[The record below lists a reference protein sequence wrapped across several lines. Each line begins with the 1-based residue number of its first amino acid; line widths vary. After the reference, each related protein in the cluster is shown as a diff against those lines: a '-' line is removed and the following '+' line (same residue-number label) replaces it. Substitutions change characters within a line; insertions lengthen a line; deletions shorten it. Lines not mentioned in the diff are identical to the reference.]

1 MKSTIT
7 INQDD
12 NLSSLKVI
20 KPCTRHHWFN
30 DIDKAYDK
38 FNALLNDDIDFNNKW
53 YREPIN
59 SPFVK
64 GAKSTNNQLRAF
76 FVWYV
81 DGYGGQAI
89 PF

>member
-12 NLSSLKVI
+12 NLSSLRVI

-30 DIDKAYDK
+30 DIDKAYNIFNDNLKNDK
-38 FNALLNDDIDFNNKW
+38 EFHSIW
-53 YREPIN
+53 YREKVS
-59 SPFVK
+59 SPFEIGVY
-64 GAKSTNNQLRAF
+64 STTNQLRAF

-81 DGYGGQAI
+81 DGYGGQAV